1 MGTMLKRSITA
12 ATLFAAIAA
21 TPAHATPTIAPLKAC
36 YVAARDDQREYVTV
50 NASGFTP
57 LTKVDVF
64 IDNIQQPEVPLAA
77 FDGSIS
83 GMVRAPFPEVPQRAF
98 ELRLTEEGS
107 NPPSSATADSMVTRL
122 SVEQVPKQAQTNS
135 RVRFRGRGFTQAL
148 PVYAHYVFAGKSRK
162 TVNLG
167 MPAQA
172 CGLFSVKRKQ
182 FPFKKRPQVGVW
194 TIQFDQSP
202 KYDPRAPVRFPLNVR
217 VNKRI
222 KRQPAH

>member
-1 MGTMLKRSITA
+1 MLKRSITA

-50 NASGFTP
+50 SASGFTP

-98 ELRLTEEGS
+98 ELRLTEEGTS
-107 NPPSSATADSMVTRL
+107 GNTATADSMVTRL
-122 SVEQVPKQAQTNS
+122 SVEQVPKQAQTNR
-135 RVRFRGRGFTQAL
+135 RVRFRGRGFTQ
-148 PVYAHYVFAGKSRK
+148 S
-162 TVNLG
+162 
-167 MPAQA
+167 
-172 CGLFSVKRKQ
+172 
-182 FPFKKRPQVGVW
+182 
-194 TIQFDQSP
+194 
-202 KYDPRAPVRFPLNVR
+202 
-217 VNKRI
+217 
-222 KRQPAH
+222 